1 MKRIILDYGYGLVEY
16 INVKNFEIKY
26 PFIIIDKNKIS
37 LWDVEFIK
45 YKNFIAWKKQEEKI
59 NVDL

>member
-37 LWDVEFIK
+37 LWDVEFIE
-45 YKNFIAWKKQEEKI
+45 YKNFIVCKNRRKK
-59 NVDL
+59 

>member
-16 INVKNFEIKY
+16 INMKNFEIKY
-26 PFIIIDKNKIS
+26 PFIIIDKNKIF

-45 YKNFIAWKKQEEKI
+45 YKNFIVWKNRRKK
-59 NVDL
+59 